1 MKRIAIIGA
10 GGIAAQHA
18 AALAELPELWAVT
31 RICDIYPDAAR
42 TLAQT
47 VGADT
52 ATLDEVLED
61 PEIDVV
67 DICLPPALHVRI
79 ALRALEAGK
88 DVICEKPIAGSLADC
103 ERLALAEA

>member
-79 ALRALEAGK
+79 ALRALEAGNAPGHASG
-88 DVICEKPIAGSLADC
+88 DGSALFAGLA
-103 ERLALAEA
+103 RALVSA